1 MSSGVPTQR
10 TQILHNID
18 DIYGI
23 SALMDGD
30 WKIIKGN
37 EHLDKKANIIY
48 RPNLLSIILNQMS

>member
-18 DIYGI
+18 DIYGS

-37 EHLDKKANIIY
+37 EHLDKKANY
-48 RPNLLSIILNQMS
+48 NLLLIILNQMS

>member
-1 MSSGVPTQR
+1 MSSGVPTHR

-37 EHLDKKANIIY
+37 EHLDKKANIITLF
-48 RPNLLSIILNQMS
+48 RSF